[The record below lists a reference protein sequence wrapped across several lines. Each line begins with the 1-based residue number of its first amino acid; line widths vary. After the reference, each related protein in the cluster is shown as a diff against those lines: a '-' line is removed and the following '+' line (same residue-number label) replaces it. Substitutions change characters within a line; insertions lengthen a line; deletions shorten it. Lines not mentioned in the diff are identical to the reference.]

1 MIREEE
7 TMSSA
12 QKALHVLLG
21 CALLCGCGATSKIA
35 LPAMKYNPVR
45 VYNAPY
51 PKVYEAAKRVMV
63 LDKYEIEVDASDPQ
77 AGNGMLVTGYITTH
91 SPDKS
96 WTDEKGQKRQCLV
109 KYLIHADIQAV
120 DANHT
125 KLDLRV
131 PETSETYKPGVG
143 LIPEKTE
150 TMSWR
155 GHRIQ
160 DAIEAILA
168 GKPVPEMKK
177 PSVPMPAR
185 QDKGAGK

>member
-1 MIREEE
+1 
-7 TMSSA
+7 MSSA
-12 QKALHVLLG
+12 QKALCVLLG
-21 CALLCGCGATSKIA
+21 CALLGGCGATPKIE
-35 LPAMKYNPVR
+35 LPGAKYNPER

-51 PKVYEAAKRVMV
+51 PKVYEAAKQVMA
-63 LDKYEIEVDASDPQ
+63 LDKYQIEVDASDPN
-77 AGNGMLVTGYITTH
+77 AGNGMLVTGYITTQ
-91 SPDKS
+91 SPDKF
-96 WTDEKGQKRQCLV
+96 WTDDKGQKKPCLV

-120 DANHT
+120 DAEHT

-155 GHRIQ
+155 GRRIQ

-168 GKPVPEMKK
+168 GKPVPEMK
-177 PSVPMPAR
+177 MPAPTSAK
-185 QDKGAGK
+185 QDKGPAK